1 MLNYL
6 SWDDVYALSSM
17 HYVEHYDPVRDRE
30 QSIIF
35 TNQYINAWFDLG
47 AALANKNIT
56 RKDKLTGV
64 TLYTQTLGVAVT
76 TVAG

>member
-47 AALANKNIT
+47 ATLANKNIT